1 MKCFTQ
7 HDVSFAEPGGA
18 RPSSSTKE
26 DQGERGE
33 NGMATIRD
41 LKLRLIDHSP
51 KDHSAT
57 IRISYTAILT
67 SLERD
72 FAGLQFKEKIQL
84 CGAFSLDP
92 EDFLYELATE
102 TFTGS
107 GDDTVERERLVTV
120 SDDIVHLDG
129 MPEPTDEVYAKV
141 WVTPVLPRADF
152 QISRILEQAF

>member
-1 MKCFTQ
+1 
-7 HDVSFAEPGGA
+7 
-18 RPSSSTKE
+18 
-26 DQGERGE
+26 
-33 NGMATIRD
+33 MAIIRD
-41 LKLRLIDHSP
+41 LKLQLVGHSP

-57 IRISYTAILT
+57 IRISYTAVFT

-102 TFTGS
+102 TFAVN
-107 GDDTVERERLVTV
+107 GDDTISRERHVTV

-129 MPEPTDEVYAKV
+129 MPDPADEVYAKV
-141 WVTPVLPRADF
+141 WVTPVLPLPDY
-152 QISRILEQAF
+152 QVSSILEQAF

>member
-1 MKCFTQ
+1 
-7 HDVSFAEPGGA
+7 
-18 RPSSSTKE
+18 
-26 DQGERGE
+26 
-33 NGMATIRD
+33 MATIRD
-41 LKLRLIDHSP
+41 LKLQLVGHSP
-51 KDHSAT
+51 NDHSAT
-57 IRISYTAILT
+57 IRISYTAVLT

-102 TFTGS
+102 TFAVN
-107 GDDTVERERLVTV
+107 GDDTVCRERRVTV

-141 WVTPVLPRADF
+141 WVTPVLPRPDF
-152 QISRILEQAF
+152 QVSSILEQAF

>member
-1 MKCFTQ
+1 
-7 HDVSFAEPGGA
+7 
-18 RPSSSTKE
+18 
-26 DQGERGE
+26 
-33 NGMATIRD
+33 MATIRD
-41 LKLRLIDHSP
+41 LKLQLIGHSP

-57 IRISYTAILT
+57 ILISYTAVLT

-102 TFTGS
+102 TFAVN
-107 GDDTVERERLVTV
+107 GDDTVCRERRVTV
-120 SDDIVHLDG
+120 GDDIVHLDG

-141 WVTPVLPRADF
+141 WVTPVLPRPDF
-152 QISRILEQAF
+152 QVSSVLEQAF

>member
-1 MKCFTQ
+1 
-7 HDVSFAEPGGA
+7 
-18 RPSSSTKE
+18 
-26 DQGERGE
+26 
-33 NGMATIRD
+33 MATIRD
-41 LKLRLIDHSP
+41 LKLQLVGHSP
-51 KDHSAT
+51 NDHSAT
-57 IRISYTAILT
+57 IRISYTAVLT

-102 TFTGS
+102 TFAVN
-107 GDDTVERERLVTV
+107 GDNTVCRERRVTV

-141 WVTPVLPRADF
+141 WVTPVLPRPDF
-152 QISRILEQAF
+152 QVSSILEQAF